1 MSEFRVRPTP
11 RTGGPKSSAIRE
23 QVRGMGVY
31 LGGWTL
37 VTIYIL
43 SAQLFLMRQPI
54 YSDTFLR
61 FTGLTLVRNYGWC
74 LLTLL
79 TLVLLRTFPL
89 HRGATAWTWTV
100 HLFGSMGITML
111 GMGMMASVIP
121 LFYTPRLAFLP
132 RTWAVTKQNFH
143 FAYVIYYWGFVG
155 LHEGIQLF
163 RHLREKREVSLRL
176 RSELATA
183 QLRSLETHLGPHFLF
198 NSLNT
203 VAALIHSDP
212 RAADQLLLKLSNL
225 LRTGLNRSDDQWASL
240 REELDYLESY
250 LAIERLRLG
259 ARLQVEVCAPRDLWN
274 AQVPAFLLQPL
285 VEQTISRCVT
295 PRTRGGR
302 VDLRIGSEGGLL
314 LIEVESGG
322 SCAGADPL
330 DQETTMPMAARLE
343 LLYGTDQNFAAM
355 ATPAGGILFRIHL
368 PLKLNAPALA
378 TNGEFR

>member
-1 MSEFRVRPTP
+1 
-11 RTGGPKSSAIRE
+11 
-23 QVRGMGVY
+23 MGVY
-31 LGGWTL
+31 LGSWTL
-37 VTIYIL
+37 LSLYIL
-43 SAQLFLMRQPI
+43 SAQLFLMREPV

-61 FTGLTLVRNYGWC
+61 FTGLTLVRNYGWS
-74 LLTLL
+74 LLSLL
-79 TLVLLRTFPL
+79 TLVLLRAFPL
-89 HRGATAWTWTV
+89 HRGATAWTWTA
-100 HLFGSMGITML
+100 HLFGSMGVTML

-132 RTWAVTKQNFH
+132 RTWAVAKQNFH

-163 RHLREKREVSLRL
+163 RHLREKREVALRL

-212 RAADQLLLKLSNL
+212 KAADQLLLKLSNL
-225 LRTGLNRSDDQWASL
+225 IRTGLNRSGDQWASL

-259 ARLQVEVCAPRDLWN
+259 ARLHVEVFAPRELRN

-285 VEQTISRCVT
+285 VEQTVSRYVT

-302 VDLRIGSEGGLL
+302 VDLRIGSEGGRLL
-314 LIEVESGG
+314 VEVESGS

-330 DQETTMPMAARLE
+330 DHGAIMPMAARLE
-343 LLYGTDQNFAAM
+343 LLYGTEQDFAVM
-355 ATPAGGILFRIHL
+355 ATPAGGLRFRICL
-368 PLKLNAPALA
+368 PLKMNPPALA
-378 TNGEFR
+378 ANGDFR